1 MDPAALE
8 ERLVLLERRAGRLRV
23 LGLMATALAAATPAW
38 LLLAGDAPLQEG
50 QLWMARDGA
59 GRVRAMLGITAD
71 GVGLTMYDSS
81 GQMRLDL
88 GLAPGGIPGL
98 VLLSPRG
105 EPVATLN
112 LNQQGVPTL
121 RLSDFVR
128 RTRLDLGP
136 GGDHPPVVASPTEPP
151 DTLIARGPRR

>member
-1 MDPAALE
+1 
-8 ERLVLLERRAGRLRV
+8 
-23 LGLMATALAAATPAW
+23 
-38 LLLAGDAPLQEG
+38 
-50 QLWMARDGA
+50 
-59 GRVRAMLGITAD
+59 MLGITAD

-121 RLSDFVR
+121 RLSDFVQ